1 MRFLTFRKNG
11 VLGLAVERNG
21 AFFGATANE
30 ALYPGSL
37 ADLIAKGGSSLAE
50 AHALLSHGHAIDLA
64 AIDYLPPLPDP
75 PQILCLGLNYADHS
89 LEFGFEPP
97 AFPTLFARFASSLI
111 GHGAPI
117 LRPRVSNALDFE
129 GEMACIIGN
138 RARHVSRDDALN
150 YVAGYSVFND
160 GSIRDYQ
167 NKTQQWTIG
176 KNFDSTGAF
185 GPVFVT
191 ADALPPGGTGL
202 KIETKLNGE
211 TVQSSNTEQMIFNV
225 AHTIEIISAAMTLEP
240 GAILVTGTPAGVG
253 AARTPPLFMKPGD
266 IVEVEIEG
274 IGLLRNTIE
283 DEPGAR
289 SV

>member
-1 MRFLTFRKNG
+1 MRFLTFRKDG
-11 VLGLAVERNG
+11 VPGLAVEQTG
-21 AFFGATANE
+21 AFFGATVNE

-37 ADLIAKGGSSLAE
+37 SDLIARGGGALAE
-50 AHALLSHGHAIDLA
+50 AHALLSHGHAIDLD
-64 AIDYLPPLPDP
+64 AIKFLPPLPNP

-117 LRPRVSNALDFE
+117 LRPCVSDALDFE
-129 GEMACIIGN
+129 GEMACIIGK
-138 RARHVSRDDALN
+138 RARHVAREDALK

-167 NKTQQWTIG
+167 NKTPQWTIG

-191 ADALPPGGTGL
+191 ADALPPGGSGL
-202 KIETKLNGE
+202 KIETRLNGE
-211 TVQSSNTEQMIFNV
+211 TVQSSNTEQKIFNV

-240 GAILVTGTPAGVG
+240 GAVLVTGTPAGVG
-253 AARTPPLFMKPGD
+253 AARKPPLFMKPGD
-266 IVEVEIEG
+266 VVEVEIEG
-274 IGLLRNTIE
+274 IGLLRNSVE